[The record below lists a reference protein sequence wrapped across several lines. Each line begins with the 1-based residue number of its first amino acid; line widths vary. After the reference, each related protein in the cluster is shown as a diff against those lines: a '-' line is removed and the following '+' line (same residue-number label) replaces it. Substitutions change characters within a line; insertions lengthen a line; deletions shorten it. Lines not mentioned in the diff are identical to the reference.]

1 MTEVPFGFSRKA
13 RAKRHAREMNLPKS
27 IRAKFAEIS
36 RICEPAGF
44 ETLVDIAI
52 SYSDLIVSCIEVSN
66 KDRSYSIDIL
76 HEIVELGN
84 FIRQTIVES
93 YRMRLFEESE
103 SLREIKGSS
112 KKANE
117 LARKLHTAYLQAQ
130 FLLLLVASSDVL
142 LGRALLLQD
151 ESLAWAGWDFLVQ
164 QVRRFPALTN

>member
-1 MTEVPFGFSRKA
+1 
-13 RAKRHAREMNLPKS
+13 MNLPKS

-117 LARKLHTAYLQAQ
+117 LAHGLSPGTISPAFGGVVGRFTWSC
-130 FLLLLVASSDVL
+130 FASS
-142 LGRALLLQD
+142 
-151 ESLAWAGWDFLVQ
+151 
-164 QVRRFPALTN
+164 RRVVSMGGMGFSCTTGSKIPSTH